1 MMMMMLMMEVAIA
14 GDALVGF
21 VISSEQHRAGHSHQ
35 TPVVMVLIM
44 MAPTPA
50 PAPASTPT
58 GTASLLLPRC
68 PSVICVI
75 IATKR
80 LSQVGWPRQW
90 HLVGTD
96 V

>member
-1 MMMMMLMMEVAIA
+1 MRSS
-14 GDALVGF
+14 LVGR
-21 VISSEQHRAGHSHQ
+21 VISSEQLRAGHSHQ

-44 MAPTPA
+44 MPPASPPT

-58 GTASLLLPRC
+58 GTASLSLPRC

-80 LSQVGWPRQW
+80 LSQVGWPSQW